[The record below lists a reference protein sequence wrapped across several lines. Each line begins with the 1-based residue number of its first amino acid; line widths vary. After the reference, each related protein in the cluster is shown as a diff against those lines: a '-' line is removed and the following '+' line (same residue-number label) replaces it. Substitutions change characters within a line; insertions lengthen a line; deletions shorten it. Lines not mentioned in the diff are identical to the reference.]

1 MAAPETTVTLS
12 NNLHSYYFKMLLDSA
27 KKNLKFW
34 NLGKKKTHPKGS
46 GTDSYM
52 LKFGHVAASTSELS
66 EGVTPSSATIKTNK
80 YTISAK
86 QYGQHIQLSDWL
98 IMTAIDPVLEDVSGE
113 LGYTAALSTDQIV
126 RDHLLANATTSI
138 QYVGSGIT
146 TDNGVLATSTFVAQ
160 DSLKAVRIFRGTDAP
175 SMDDGLYTWIVHPY
189 IGVDMMSDTS
199 AGGFIELN
207 KYVAGLAD
215 GPLNGE
221 IGKVYGAR
229 VVESTN
235 INSVANAGAVAN
247 VYRTWMLAKDA
258 YACTTFDKNH
268 VELIVKQLG
277 SGGTVDP
284 LNQIATA
291 GYKLQFGVKYV
302 GGSFTGHNGASPD
315 LALQIRGAATG
326 G

>member
-1 MAAPETTVTLS
+1 MASPETTSSLS
-12 NNLHSYYFKMLLDSA
+12 GNLHTYYFKMMLATA

-34 NLGKKKTHPKGS
+34 GMGKKKVHPKGN

-52 LKFGHVAASTSELS
+52 LKFGHVAASTSALS
-66 EGVTPSSATIKTNK
+66 EGVVPSSATIKTNK
-80 YTISAK
+80 YTVTVA
-86 QYGQHIQLSDWL
+86 QYGQYVSLSDFL
-98 IMTAIDPVLEDVSGE
+98 IFTAIDPVLEDVSEE
-113 LGYTAALSTDQIV
+113 LGYTAALSTDQII
-126 RDHLLANATTSI
+126 RDNLVSNATTSI
-138 QYVGSGIT
+138 QYVGAGIS

-160 DSLKAVRIFRGTDAP
+160 DALKAVRILRGTDAP
-175 SMDDGLYTWIVHPY
+175 AMDDGLYTWIVHPY
-189 IGVDMMSDTS
+189 IAVDIMSDTS

-221 IGKVYGAR
+221 IGKVYGSR
-229 VVESTN
+229 VVESSN
-235 INSVANAGAVAN
+235 ISSVANSGSVN
-247 VYRTWMLAKDA
+247 VYRTFMLAKDA
-258 YACTTFDKNH
+258 YACTSFDKDH
-268 VELIVKQLG
+268 VDLIVKQLG
-277 SGGTVDP
+277 AGGTSDP

-302 GGSFTGHNGASPD
+302 GGSFTGHNGSSPD